1 MKFLLAVDHLSLYNG
16 KGYEYYEM
24 EAKNITTAKAKV
36 LFNFHKFDQ
45 TYLIKILKPSCYGYL
60 LICNVR
66 SPGEIEAI
74 GKGTPAYYHWAVEE
88 RKIKSFDSY
97 LEDWEDWE
105 KIIEK
110 NRLRYLKEK
119 KVQKIAPPTINWEI

>member
-1 MKFLLAVDHLSLYNG
+1 MFVLL
-16 KGYEYYEM
+16 
-24 EAKNITTAKAKV
+24 
-36 LFNFHKFDQ
+36 
-45 TYLIKILKPSCYGYL
+45 
-60 LICNVR
+60 
-66 SPGEIEAI
+66 EIEAI
-74 GKGTPAYYHWAVEE
+74 GKGTPAYYHWTVEE

-119 KVQKIAPPTINWEI
+119 KVQKNCPTNYKLGDMKMKNKTVEEIIKVSHKK